1 MCKFVK
7 CVETHAK
14 HRYSVPGF
22 TCEDWLDVPYWVC
35 AYANRQHAGS
45 EECAPLAGLPAERL
59 PLRPSSLRTFT
70 YLDMYLRVC
79 VCVCVCVYKYY
90 DIQIYRH
97 VDI

>member
-22 TCEDWLDVPYWVC
+22 TYEDWLDIPYWVC

-45 EECAPLAGLPAERL
+45 EECAPLYALQ
-59 PLRPSSLRTFT
+59 PSSVRTFT
-70 YLDMYLRVC
+70 YIDMYLFVRVC
-79 VCVCVCVYKYY
+79 VN
-90 DIQIYRH
+90 I
-97 VDI
+97 

>member
-22 TCEDWLDVPYWVC
+22 TYEDWLDVPYWVC
-35 AYANRQHAGS
+35 AYANRQHAGV
-45 EECAPLAGLPAERL
+45 
-59 PLRPSSLRTFT
+59 LRRVRPVPSAAVVHRCVHLRTQICI
-70 YLDMYLRVC
+70 RVSVC
-79 VCVCVCVYKYY
+79 VCKYL

-97 VDI
+97 VDM

>member
-22 TCEDWLDVPYWVC
+22 TYEDWLDVPYWVC

-45 EECAPLAGLPAERL
+45 EECALSL
-59 PLRPSSLRTFT
+59 LRPFFIGAYIYVRRYVFACL
-70 YLDMYLRVC
+70 C
-79 VCVCVCVYKYY
+79 VCV
-90 DIQIYRH
+90 
-97 VDI
+97 